1 MEYKS
6 ADLEKDELARFLGS
20 LPPEQSEAVIG
31 YIFGTRENLPEVA
44 RQK

>member
-1 MEYKS
+1 LS
-6 ADLEKDELARFLGS
+6 RFLGS